1 MSPKLAYTSSPKIA
15 GFSKTI
21 ALSEDLVIGNL
32 SKNELRNGDLSLG
45 GMEGRPTGLV
55 WEVNSEEE
63 PEGGKKKESLSEEVV
78 AEDTEK
84 LVNIP
89 SPDREFEP
97 REHNEFEFQE
107 EVKNQQDPTIDQP
120 ADVSEALIGQPAGVL
135 DPAIGQPVDVSEA
148 LIGQPAGVSDLLIGQ
163 PADGAI
169 HEEQQED
176 VKKLTKKEKRNG
188 MSNGA
193 ATRDTNPALA
203 AGKFF
208 NAKVPVHFSA
218 LENMYLY
225 LLIATTVLLIRIF
238 PDKERA
244 KWPHNRENEEISC
257 FERLGCSS

>member
-45 GMEGRPTGLV
+45 GMEGIPTGLV
-55 WEVNSEEE
+55 WGVNSEEE
-63 PEGGKKKESLSEEVV
+63 PEGGKKKESLTEGVV
-78 AEDTEK
+78 AKDTGK
-84 LVNIP
+84 LMNIS
-89 SPDREFEP
+89 SPGREFEP
-97 REHNEFEFQE
+97 REQNEIEVRE
-107 EVKNQQDPTIDQP
+107 EVKDQQDPTIGQP
-120 ADVSEALIGQPAGVL
+120 ADVSEALIGQPAGVM

-148 LIGQPAGVSDLLIGQ
+148 LIGQPAGVSDPAIGQPVDVSEALIGQPAGVSDRLIVQ

-176 VKKLTKKEKRNG
+176 VKKLTKKENRNG

-203 AGKFF
+203 AG
-208 NAKVPVHFSA
+208 
-218 LENMYLY
+218 
-225 LLIATTVLLIRIF
+225 
-238 PDKERA
+238 
-244 KWPHNRENEEISC
+244 
-257 FERLGCSS
+257 